1 MKNTITTTTTTHDWL
16 PLSLALLPALSPPQT
31 LRALHA
37 LLSLLIPASPAV
49 PSPLPPSL
57 APSLLDAALF
67 LPPAA
72 AATLSLLTLSLPRWG
87 PAAAPLLLPPL
98 SRALTA
104 FPAGT
109 HLSLLTD
116 TLKLLRQ
123 LRSLDD
129 ETPSLSLLRQ
139 LRRLFYQL
147 RDLPAGTHAPATS
160 SALPPSPAPPRGNH
174 SITVLF
180 APENT
185 PAECVCTWND
195 ARPRN
200 SVPSFHFARTG
211 FLCRC
216 PRCVGA
222 NEDPRES
229 LLALLQVV
237 AAFGG
242 NEWLAG
248 GDVVA
253 RVVSYEELER
263 LRDQLCQR
271 GDDAPST
278 MSRPVSIR
286 ANSTVNSE
294 KKDLTKQLLD
304 VIATLMQVLARTAPP
319 SQHVYTGRMKLLD
332 APQKA
337 SPPTEREQRSSLNL
351 DAVVS
356 KVLPLFSKPM
366 SHPWNNRI
374 AIQIESVSL

>member
-1 MKNTITTTTTTHDWL
+1 M
-16 PLSLALLPALSPPQT
+16 PSSPSSSPPPPRFPPPSLLLSPPPSST
-31 LRALHA
+31 PHSS
-37 LLSLLIPASPAV
+37 SLPPPPPPFPSS
-49 PSPLPPSL
+49 PSPSPDVTPHTPSH
-57 APSLLDAALF
+57 PG
-67 LPPAA
+67 
-72 AATLSLLTLSLPRWG
+72 G

-248 GDVVA
+248 GDGGG
-253 RVVSYEELER
+253 
-263 LRDQLCQR
+263 LR
-271 GDDAPST
+271 
-278 MSRPVSIR
+278 
-286 ANSTVNSE
+286 
-294 KKDLTKQLLD
+294 
-304 VIATLMQVLARTAPP
+304 
-319 SQHVYTGRMKLLD
+319 
-332 APQKA
+332 
-337 SPPTEREQRSSLNL
+337 
-351 DAVVS
+351 
-356 KVLPLFSKPM
+356 PM
-366 SHPWNNRI
+366 
-374 AIQIESVSL
+374 